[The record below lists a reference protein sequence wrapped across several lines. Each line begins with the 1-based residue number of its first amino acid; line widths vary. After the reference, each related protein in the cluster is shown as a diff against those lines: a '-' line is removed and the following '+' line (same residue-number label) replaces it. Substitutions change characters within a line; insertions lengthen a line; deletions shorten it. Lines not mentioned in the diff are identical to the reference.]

1 MACKTARGHRTR
13 STFRL
18 ASGRRPSESGI
29 SAFKTMRRRLS
40 NAVAE
45 LGTRHP
51 CKLLNQR
58 LCCLETSDRNA
69 VDTRCDQN
77 RKSIRDRGKDSQKAI
92 FARAIKCVA
101 GNKPP
106 GPARSG
112 RPNDRRREF
121 RERQSSPE
129 RLFLKACLGVI
140 GRNQAPDEV

>member
-101 GNKPP
+101 GNKH
-106 GPARSG
+106 RG
-112 RPNDRRREF
+112 RPEVAGPMTGAANSENGSRARNAY
-121 RERQSSPE
+121 S
-129 RLFLKACLGVI
+129 LKHAW
-140 GRNQAPDEV
+140 A